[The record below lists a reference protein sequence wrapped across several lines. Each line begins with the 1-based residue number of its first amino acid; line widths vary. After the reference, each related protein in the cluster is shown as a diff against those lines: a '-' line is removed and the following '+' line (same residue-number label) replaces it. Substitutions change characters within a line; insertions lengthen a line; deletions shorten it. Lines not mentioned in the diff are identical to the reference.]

1 MKKVLSV
8 FLSAVM
14 TTSLTACGSS
24 TNEGTVD
31 AGQVEAAAEQ
41 AAETVVN
48 EEDQIVDEAWD
59 ELESLGKIETENGI
73 FFVSITLPA
82 DIVGEEVTQE
92 SLDAKAGEN
101 YISAKLN
108 DDGSVTYKM
117 TKKQHKEMLDGM
129 VESIDQSLQEL
140 VDSDQYAFADIK
152 HNSDY
157 TSFDVTLDTN
167 ELGMTESFM
176 IIAFYMYGGIYGLFS
191 GHEADNITVNFYS
204 PDGTLINTGNSK
216 DMES

>member
-1 MKKVLSV
+1 MKKVLRV

-14 TTSLTACGSS
+14 AVSLAACGSS

-31 AGQVEAAAEQ
+31 AGQAEAAVEE

-59 ELESLGKIETENGI
+59 ELESLGKVETENGL

-82 DIVGEEVTQE
+82 DFVGEEVTQE
-92 SLDAKAGEN
+92 SLDANAGEN

-117 TKKQHKEMLDGM
+117 TKKQHKTMLDGM
-129 VESIDQSLQEL
+129 VDSIDEALQEMI
-140 VDSDQYAFADIK
+140 DSEDYAFADIK
-152 HNSDY
+152 HNKDF
-157 TSFDVTLDTN
+157 TSFDVTLETE
-167 ELGMTESFM
+167 ELGLTESFM
-176 IIAFYMYGGIYGLFS
+176 VVAFYMYGGIYGLFS
-191 GHEADNITVNFYS
+191 GHEADNVEVNFYS
-204 PDGTLINTGNSK
+204 PDGTLIHTGNSK
-216 DMES
+216 DAG